1 MGLGLDR
8 ALVGL
13 QVFWASIPNAQ
24 ILHPFITLFD
34 FSPKSLCILKAKASS
49 DGYRSS
55 WLLQDGR
62 SDCRAKSCLRRPA
75 KHAAPHPHPVQ
86 SNPVPHSTRL
96 PGNHR
101 LHRHQVQAPNLRLEP
116 DRPRTPRSSSSG
128 RRFPSPLTSRT
139 WVLLALLRKK
149 WK

>member
-13 QVFWASIPNAQ
+13 QVFGLQSP
-24 ILHPFITLFD
+24 ILSV
-34 FSPKSLCILKAKASS
+34 FSKQKPAPMAIDLVGFSKMDDRTAV
-49 DGYRSS
+49 
-55 WLLQDGR
+55 Q
-62 SDCRAKSCLRRPA
+62 KSCLRRPA